1 MSNRLKE
8 ESSPYLQQHAQNP
21 VDWYP
26 WGEEALARA
35 RREDKPI
42 FLSIGYSAC
51 HWCHVMEHESFE
63 NDAIAAIMNENYVNI
78 KVDREERP
86 DLDRIY
92 MQAVQMLT
100 GHGGWPMSVWLT
112 PDLEPYYGGTYF
124 PPEPRMGMP
133 SFPELMLRLAEAY
146 RDRRGDVAATAKEL
160 AEQLVKT
167 RRMPEQAAMLDSGL
181 LDQALQRIRR
191 NFDPR
196 HGGFGSRP
204 KFPNP
209 FKLSFLL
216 RLDSSQARTIVDL
229 TLTKMARGGIYDQL
243 GGGFHRYSVDEHWLV
258 PHFEKMLYDN
268 ALLSE
273 VYLEAWQATGE
284 ELYRQVA
291 VETLDYVRREMTDA
305 KGGFYSTQDADS
317 EGEEGKFFVWTPEQ
331 LTEVLGDDARLVGDA
346 LGVERGGNFEHGTSI
361 LNRPLDED
369 VVAVKHNVTLAEA
382 RSTID
387 AARKKLFAERSK
399 RVAPGRDDKVLV
411 AWNGLMAASFA
422 KAGLALGNVDYVL
435 TARRN
440 VDFILQE
447 MSLPDG
453 RLAHTW
459 MNGKASGLGFV
470 DDYAGLIWAL
480 LNLYQADFEPS
491 HVEHALRLARLT
503 IERFWDPEDRT
514 FYLSDPDQKDLL
526 LRPTELEDGATP
538 SGNNLMLL
546 CLVWLGRLTGDRPM
560 AELAEA
566 GIRRLASLAASMPA
580 AFGLLLRAI
589 HFYLGPPQE
598 IVFTADDADLKQAV
612 GKRFLPLAIL
622 ARTGPSWPL
631 LEGKSGPGV
640 YVCSNY
646 TCAAPVTRVE
656 DLSSAAFAH
665 P

>member
-1 MSNRLKE
+1 MSNRLKDQT
-8 ESSPYLQQHAQNP
+8 SPYLLQHAENP

-26 WGEEALARA
+26 WGEEALERA

-63 NDAIAAIMNENYVNI
+63 NEAIAAIMNESYVNI

-167 RRMPEQAAMLDSGL
+167 RRLPEQPGMLDRSL
-181 LDQALQRIRR
+181 LDAALQRIRK

-216 RLDSSQARTIVDL
+216 RLDSPQARTIVDT

-243 GGGFHRYSVDEHWLV
+243 GGGFHRYSVDEYWLV

-268 ALLSE
+268 ALLAE

-284 ELYRQVA
+284 ELYRQIA
-291 VETLDYVRREMTDA
+291 VETLDYVRREMTDPA
-305 KGGFYSTQDADS
+305 GGFYSTQDADS
-317 EGEEGKFFVWTPEQ
+317 EGEEGKYFVWTPEQ
-331 LTEVLGDDARLVGDA
+331 LRELLGEDAALVGEA

-361 LNRPLDED
+361 LHRPLDED
-369 VVAVKHNVTLAEA
+369 VVAVKHDVTLAEV
-382 RSTID
+382 RSKLEH
-387 AARKKLFAERSK
+387 ARKVLFQARQK

-422 KAGLALGNVDYVL
+422 KAGLALQNVDYTL
-435 TARRN
+435 AARRN
-440 VDFILQE
+440 LEFILKE
-447 MSLPDG
+447 MSLADG

-459 MNGKASGLGFV
+459 MHGRASGLGYV
-470 DDYAGLIWAL
+470 DDYAAVIWAL
-480 LNLYQADFEPS
+480 LNLYQAELEPS
-491 HVEHALRLARLT
+491 HVEHAVRLAHLT

-546 CLVWLGRLTGDRPM
+546 CLSWLGRLTGEQRFT
-560 AELAEA
+560 ELAEA
-566 GIRRLASLAASMPA
+566 GIRRLAPLAGAMPA

-589 HFYLGPPQE
+589 HFHLGPPQE
-598 IVFTADDADLKQAV
+598 IVFTSPDAELLGEV

-631 LEGKSGPGV
+631 LEGKTGPGV
-640 YVCSNY
+640 YICSNY
-646 TCAAPVTRVE
+646 ACQAPVTKAEELFTV
-656 DLSSAAFAH
+656 LSR
-665 P
+665 